1 MSQSKFLA
9 IVLLS
14 ALYGGDVYA
23 QFIMPD
29 TIPDQDIQEVVV
41 VAKLPELEI
50 KADKMTYH
58 LEASVVRNQGSLYD
72 VLETLPGVVVNQD
85 GTIYLNGKSGVNVL
99 LDGKQTY
106 LSGQELVNLLKSTPA
121 STADKIDLIT
131 HPSARYD
138 ASGNSG
144 LIDIHTKKIKLQGLN
159 LSVNGGFSQ
168 GIRGKGNGSFSLNR
182 RNGQFNF
189 YLTYSFY
196 KGNDQHDLKI
206 TRLYSEDLP
215 GLTSDLKLYQ
225 DSYIESPYA
234 SHYYRTGVDFYL
246 SPKTMIGI
254 STNGNLFHGKN
265 EGNMKSS
272 FSLYPQ
278 TVPDSTGHTLN
289 LNNRHKKNFSGG
301 ISLTHRFDSIG
312 RALDASFDYLNFN
325 SDEDQFIYN
334 SFCNEIDQTERHDSL
349 RGDIRGNINLYAGQI
364 NLKLPF
370 ENGWTLNA
378 GIKSSYVS
386 IDNHA
391 LYANRKRDTWSSD
404 KDLTQDFSYKEN
416 INAAYLEGS
425 VLFGQL
431 SVQAGLRLENTRYK
445 GRQMAVTCDS
455 SFSSHSIDL
464 FPTVLLEH
472 PVGKGKLSLFYG
484 KRINR
489 PNYGDLNPSTY
500 IFDNY
505 TYERGNTLLKPEKT
519 DNIEL
524 SYAFKALFKAGFLFS
539 YTSRAMVKSYI
550 IEENKRVF
558 VTPLNLTRAI
568 SLGPR
573 LNTGILSPASFW
585 DLSGNVA
592 FIYNRYQW
600 SEELS
605 NKVNDDC
612 TWIAG
617 LNNRFNFGR
626 GWSAELFGSYNG
638 RMAAGQATISSVWQ
652 VNCGV
657 QKKILKNKATVSLFA
672 RDIFHSYRYNMELEV
687 PGQQAFTK
695 ERYDNTLVGVS
706 FSWRFSKGYETKE
719 SGRKSDI
726 DQSKRINL

>member
-1 MSQSKFLA
+1 MSRSSFLLVA
-9 IVLLS
+9 LLEIFC
-14 ALYGGDVYA
+14 LGDVFA

-29 TIPDQDIQEVVV
+29 TIPDQDIEEVVV

-58 LEASVVRNQGSLYD
+58 LDASVVRRQGNLYE

-85 GTIYLNGKSGVNVL
+85 GTIYMNGKSGINIL
-99 LDGKQTY
+99 MDGKQTY
-106 LSGQELVNLLKSTPA
+106 LSGQELVNLLKATPA

-144 LIDIHTKKIKLQGLN
+144 IIDIHTKKIRLQGLN

-168 GIRGKGNGSFSLNR
+168 GIRSKGNGSFSLNR
-182 RNGQFNF
+182 RNGKFNF
-189 YLTYSFY
+189 YLTYSLY
-196 KGNDQHDLKI
+196 QGNDQHDLEI
-206 TRLYSEDLP
+206 TRLYSRELT
-215 GLTSDLKLYQ
+215 GLTSDLKLHQ
-225 DSYIESPYA
+225 NSYSESPYA
-234 SHYYRTGVDFYL
+234 SHYYRAGVDFYL
-246 SPKTMIGI
+246 SPRTTIGV
-254 STNGNLFHGKN
+254 STNGNLFHGEN
-265 EGNMKSS
+265 EGKMNSS

-278 TVPDSTGHTLN
+278 TVPDSTAHTLN
-289 LNNRHKKNFSGG
+289 LNDRNKKNFTGG
-301 ISLTHRFDSIG
+301 ITLTHRFDSIG
-312 RALDASFDYLNFN
+312 RVLDMSFDYLNFN
-325 SDEDQFIYN
+325 SDEDQYIYN
-334 SFCNEIDQTERHDSL
+334 SFRNLINQAERQDSL
-349 RGDIRGNINLYAGQI
+349 RGDIKGKITLYAGQI

-370 ENGWTLNA
+370 ENGWILNT

-386 IDNHA
+386 INNHA
-391 LYANRKRDTWSSD
+391 LYANRKQDKWNSD
-404 KDLTQDFSYKEN
+404 EALSQGFSYKEN
-416 INAAYLEGS
+416 INAAYVEGNAR
-425 VLFGQL
+425 FGEL
-431 SVQAGLRLENTRYK
+431 SVQAGLRLEHTGYE
-445 GRQMAVTCDS
+445 GRQTSVACDS
-455 SFSSHSIDL
+455 SFLDHSIDL
-464 FPTVLLEH
+464 FPSALLEY

-519 DNIEL
+519 DNMEL
-524 SYAFKALFKAGFLFS
+524 SYAFKDLFKAGFLFS
-539 YTSRAMVKSYI
+539 YTSKAMVKSYI

-573 LNTGILSPASFW
+573 VNTGILSPTSFW
-585 DLSGNVA
+585 TLNANAA

-605 NKVNDDC
+605 DKVNENC

-617 LNNRFNFGR
+617 LNNQFSFGR
-626 GWSAELFGSYNG
+626 GWSAELSGSYNG
-638 RMAAGQATISSVWQ
+638 KMAAGQATISPIWQ
-652 VNCGV
+652 VNCGI
-657 QKKILKNKATVSLFA
+657 QKKILKNKATISLFA
-672 RDIFHSYRYNMELEV
+672 RDILHSYRYNMTLTV

-706 FSWRFSKGYETKE
+706 FSWRFSKGYEMKK

>member
-1 MSQSKFLA
+1 MGRSKLFLIGLMLA
-9 IVLLS
+9 FNCSNIF
-14 ALYGGDVYA
+14 A
-23 QFIMPD
+23 QYIMPD
-29 TIPDQDIQEVVV
+29 TIPDQDIGEVVV

-58 LEASVVRNQGSLYD
+58 LDASVVRKQGSLYE
-72 VLETLPGVVVNQD
+72 VLETLPGIVVTQD
-85 GTIYLNGKSGVNVL
+85 GSIYMNGKSGINVL
-99 LDGKQTY
+99 IDGKQTY
-106 LSGQELVNLLKSTPA
+106 LSGQELVNLLKATPA

-138 ASGNSG
+138 ASGNSEI
-144 LIDIHTKKIKLQGLN
+144 IDIHTKKIKLQGLN

-168 GIRGKGNGSFSLNR
+168 GIRSRGSGSFSLNR
-182 RNGQFNF
+182 RNGKFNF

-196 KGNDQHDLKI
+196 KGSDQHDLEI
-206 TRLYSEDLP
+206 TRLYSGELT
-215 GLTSDLKLYQ
+215 GLASELKLHQ
-225 DSYIESPYA
+225 KSYSESPYT
-234 SHYYRTGVDFYL
+234 SHYYRTGVDYYL
-246 SPKTMIGI
+246 SPQTTIGI
-254 STNGNLFHGKN
+254 STNGNLYHGEN
-265 EGNMKSS
+265 EGDMESS

-278 TVPDSTGHTLN
+278 AIPDSTMHTLN
-289 LNNRHKKNFSGG
+289 LNDRHKKNFSGG
-301 ISLTHRFDSIG
+301 ISLTHRFDSLG
-312 RALDASFDYLNFN
+312 KALDASFDYLNFD
-325 SDEDQFIYN
+325 SDEEQFIYS
-334 SFCNEIDQTERHDSL
+334 SFRNRINQAERQDSI
-349 RGDIRGNINLYAGQI
+349 RGDIRENINLYAGQV

-370 ENGWTLNA
+370 DNGWTLNA

-391 LYANRKRDTWSSD
+391 LYANREQDIWSSD
-404 KDLTQDFSYKEN
+404 KKLTQGFSYQEN

-425 VLFGQL
+425 ARFGQF

-445 GRQMAVTCDS
+445 GWQTDAACDS
-455 SFSSHSIDL
+455 SFSDHSIDL
-464 FPTVLLEH
+464 FPTVFLEH
-472 PVGKGKLSLFYG
+472 PLGKGKLFLFYG

-505 TYERGNTLLKPEKT
+505 TYVRGNTLLKPEKT

-524 SYAFKALFKAGFLFS
+524 SYAFKDLFKAGFLFS
-539 YTSRAMVKSYI
+539 YTGKAIVKSFI
-550 IEENKRVF
+550 TEENKRVF
-558 VTPLNLTRAI
+558 VTPLNLTQAI

-573 LNTGILSPASFW
+573 INTGILSPASFW
-585 DLSGNVA
+585 NLSANAA

-605 NKVNDDC
+605 NKVNEDC

-617 LNNRFNFGR
+617 LNNQFSFGR
-626 GWSAELFGSYNG
+626 GWSAELSGSYNG
-638 RMAAGQATISSVWQ
+638 RMAAGQVTISPFWQ
-652 VNCGV
+652 VNGGV

-672 RDIFHSYRYNMELEV
+672 RDIFHSYQYKMELTV
-687 PGQQAFTK
+687 PGQRAFTN
-695 ERYDNTLVGVS
+695 ERYDNTFVGIS
-706 FSWRFSKGYETKE
+706 FSWLFSKGYETKE